1 MSKINQCGFFESF
14 YKLISCDKRNDQ
26 WYQLVIRITLFF
38 SSLYVIYYL
47 YMNPDMIDGNYLLIV
62 EGVAEFW
69 RIYNDTLQ
77 WGNDKIINYHV
88 K

>member
-1 MSKINQCGFFESF
+1 
-14 YKLISCDKRNDQ
+14 
-26 WYQLVIRITLFF
+26 
-38 SSLYVIYYL
+38 
-47 YMNPDMIDGNYLLIV
+47 MNPDMIDGKYLFIV

>member
-1 MSKINQCGFFESF
+1 
-14 YKLISCDKRNDQ
+14 
-26 WYQLVIRITLFF
+26 
-38 SSLYVIYYL
+38 
-47 YMNPDMIDGNYLLIV
+47 MNPDMIDGNYLLIV